1 MRALGAI
8 AQVSLQSA
16 VRVILLPLV
25 AVELVGGANTS
36 RVIVASLMVC
46 AVATAASLLRA
57 GPLRSESLYVAIAD
71 PMSIPFCI
79 LALEFGGVATLAV
92 LVAASGVFQIVA
104 GLRLARLRAIINPDF
119 SITLVLLACISLVP
133 AFARV
138 IESPEGARPSAVPVC
153 MALTAAAIYAM
164 NRFGPSA
171 LQPWAPPLG
180 LAAGAAAAAAY
191 GIYETDLVADTAWIG
206 LPTSGWVPTGG
217 FDAAAV
223 ALLVPSFAILS
234 LVQVT
239 RANTSSLLA
248 QFVSGRSVIDFR
260 EVQRANTR
268 IGAGSVLA
276 GIAGTIA
283 LSNSPAGPVAMRQS
297 GSDPRRIGA
306 SIVAVFIAVALCP
319 KLQAVVMAIPRALV
333 VVYMVYVLFALV
345 RKLIP
350 VSSIGQRGMPPW
362 MWAPLTT
369 AVVFEIAAMV
379 LWHDT
384 SFRAVNGL
392 TAGSIV
398 LVALAVRRVRRAS
411 RHRIDVPL
419 ASFSAEEIR
428 EFVWSLPLD
437 SEEVKN
443 RLNAVSEEALMV
455 LIQSDVYSYDAN
467 RQMQLTVTLHAATI
481 EAEFAAAPSG
491 AQNLQERIMLLSD
504 PEASDLEVVV
514 ERDAAL
520 RLLNHYA
527 ASVNHRQYQ
536 DVEVITAVV
545 DAG

>member
-25 AVELVGGANTS
+25 VVELVGGPNAS
-36 RVIVASLMVC
+36 RVIVASLVVC
-46 AVATAASLLRA
+46 AVVTAASLLRA

-79 LALEFGGVATLAV
+79 LALEFGGVVTLAV
-92 LVAASGVFQIVA
+92 LVAASGVFQIAA

-119 SITLVLLACISLVP
+119 SITLVLLACMSLVP
-133 AFARV
+133 VFARV
-138 IESPEGARPSAVPVC
+138 IEGPEGARPAAVPVC
-153 MALTAAAIYAM
+153 MALTAAAIYTM

-191 GIYETDLVADTAWIG
+191 GIYETHLIADAAWIG

-223 ALLVPSFAILS
+223 ALLLPSFAILA

-248 QFVSGRSVIDFR
+248 QFVSGRSVLDFR

-276 GIAGTIA
+276 GIGGTIP
-283 LSNSPAGPVAMRQS
+283 LGYSPAGPVAVRQS

-306 SIVAVFIAVALCP
+306 SIVTVFIAVAMCP
-319 KLQAVVMAIPRALV
+319 KLQAVVMAVPRALV
-333 VVYMVYVLFALV
+333 VVYIAFVLFLLI

-350 VSSIGQRGMPPW
+350 VSSIGQRGMPSS
-362 MWAPLTT
+362 MWAPIAT
-369 AVVFEIAAMV
+369 AVVFEVAATV
-379 LWHDT
+379 LWDGT

-398 LVALAVRRVRRAS
+398 LITMAVLRVRRAS
-411 RHRIDVPL
+411 RHRLDVPL

-428 EFVWSLPLD
+428 EFVSSLPLD
-437 SEEVKN
+437 SDEAKN
-443 RLNAVSEEALMV
+443 RLAAVSEEALMV

-467 RQMQLTVTLHAATI
+467 RQMRLTVTLSGATI
-481 EAEFAAAPSG
+481 EAEFVAAPSG
-491 AQNLQERIMLLSD
+491 AQNLQERIMLLTE
-504 PEASDLEVVV
+504 PEASDLEAVV

-536 DVEVITAVV
+536 DVEIITAVV
-545 DAG
+545 DSG